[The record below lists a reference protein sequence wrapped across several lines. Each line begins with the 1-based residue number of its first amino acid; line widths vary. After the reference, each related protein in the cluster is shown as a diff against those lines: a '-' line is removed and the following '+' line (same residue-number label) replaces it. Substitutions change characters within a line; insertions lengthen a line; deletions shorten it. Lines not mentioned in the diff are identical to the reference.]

1 MRFSLY
7 NRKYLNQ
14 YKGGILNLYAEII
27 LNSEAIEIDRPF
39 TYKVPLDMEEKV
51 KVGQI
56 VKVPF
61 GVRSKPV
68 EGFILDLKAE
78 EEMKVSFK
86 MKNILFVENEEPVI
100 TEDDL
105 KLINFLREE
114 YLCKYID
121 AIRLLIPVGILKGAK
136 SKSRNVIVFINDNLE
151 KIKNKDGYIEIIDFI
166 KRNTGKY
173 TKTELSKE
181 HGFSIYKLNKLMEH
195 GLIKSEEEI
204 VFRYNT
210 REYNKDVQK
219 NLTVEQSMAI
229 KEIEESEENLIL
241 LKGVTGSGKT
251 EVYMRIVEKTL
262 EEGKSAIVLVPEIA
276 LTPQMIER
284 FKGRFGSNV
293 ALFHSKLS
301 DGERFDEWYRVKE
314 GKASLIIGARS
325 AIFLPAKNLG
335 LIIIDE
341 EHENTY
347 KSDQN
352 PKYQTKEV
360 AEYIAKL
367 KGCKVILGSA
377 TPTIESYY
385 RAISGEMKLVELNH
399 RVDNKPMPK
408 MMLVDMREELRS
420 GNKSLFSRRLYASM
434 KEKLEKG
441 EQIILFLNR
450 RGFSTFVSCRSCGY
464 VFHCEDCDISMTY
477 HKNGFLVCHYCG
489 KTKKQPNLCPKC
501 GSKYV
506 KFFGAGTERVEEEVR
521 RYFKNARILRMDVD
535 TTRAKDSHEKIYNA
549 FKAREADI
557 LIGTQM
563 VSKGLDFPNVTLVG
577 ILAADMSL
585 NLPDYR
591 AAERSFQIIT
601 QVAGRAGRGDKEG
614 EVIVQTYTPEHYSLQ
629 YAKKYDYENFYEKEF
644 TIRAMMGYPPFGR
657 ILLINGSGK
666 NEDELRKQMIYLG
679 EKVKEKAEEFG
690 GLEVLGPTPCI
701 IYRIKENYRW
711 QIIIKGE
718 FSSKFSKSIKD
729 ILYDKA
735 NNVYNDIRVSMDIN
749 PNSLS

>member
-1 MRFSLY
+1 M
-7 NRKYLNQ
+7 
-14 YKGGILNLYAEII
+14 YAEII

-39 TYKVPLDMEEKV
+39 SYKVPLDMEQIL
-51 KVGQI
+51 KVGQM
-56 VKVPF
+56 VRVPF

-68 EGFILDLKAE
+68 EGFILDLKE
-78 EEMKVSFK
+78 EEIKVSFK
-86 MKNILFVENEEPVI
+86 IKNILSVENEEPVI
-100 TEDDL
+100 TEEDL

-136 SKSRNVIVFINDNLE
+136 SKSRSVIVYIDDNLE
-151 KIKNKDGYIEIIDFI
+151 SIKNSDGYLEVINFI

-173 TKTELSKE
+173 TKSELTKE
-181 HGFSIYKLNKLMEH
+181 HGVSLYKLNKLIEH
-195 GLIKSEEEI
+195 GLIKSEKEI

-210 REYNKDVQK
+210 REYNKDVEK
-219 NLTVEQSMAI
+219 KLTAEQSMAI
-229 KEIEESEENLIL
+229 EAIEDSEENLIL

-251 EVYMRIVEKTL
+251 EVYMRLVEKVLT
-262 EEGKSAIVLVPEIA
+262 EGKSAIVLVPEIA

-325 AIFLPAKNLG
+325 AIFLPARKLG

-360 AEYIAKL
+360 AEFISKL

-399 RVDNKPMPK
+399 RIDNRPMPEMK
-408 MMLVDMREELRS
+408 LVDMREELRS
-420 GNKSLFSRRLYASM
+420 GNKSIFSRRLYASM
-434 KEKLEKG
+434 QQKLEKG

-464 VFHCEDCDISMTY
+464 VFDCENCDISMTY

-521 RYFKNARILRMDVD
+521 KYLKNAKILRMDVD

-549 FKAREADI
+549 FKAGEADI

-577 ILAADMSL
+577 ILSADMSL

-601 QVAGRAGRGDKEG
+601 QVAGRAGRGEKEG

-629 YAKKYDYENFYEKEF
+629 YAKKYDYEDFYEKEF

-657 ILLINGSGK
+657 ILLINGIGK
-666 NEDELRKQMIYLG
+666 NEDELKKQMIFLG
-679 EKVKEKAEEFG
+679 KKVKEKAEEFG

-701 IYRIKENYRW
+701 IYKIKENYRW
-711 QIIIKGE
+711 QIIVKGE

-729 ILYDKA
+729 LLYDKA

>member
-1 MRFSLY
+1 M
-7 NRKYLNQ
+7 
-14 YKGGILNLYAEII
+14 YAEII
-27 LNSEAIEIDRPF
+27 LNSETIEIDRPF
-39 TYKVPLDMEEKV
+39 TYEVPLDMEQKV
-51 KVGQI
+51 KVGQM
-56 VKVPF
+56 VRVPF

-68 EGFILDLKAE
+68 EGFILDLKE
-78 EEMKVSFK
+78 EEIKVSFK
-86 MKNILFVENEEPVI
+86 IKNILSVENEEPVI
-100 TEDDL
+100 TEEDL

-136 SKSRNVIVFINDNLE
+136 SKSRSVIVYIDDNLE
-151 KIKNKDGYIEIIDFI
+151 SIKNSDGYLEVINFI

-173 TKTELSKE
+173 TKSELTKE
-181 HGFSIYKLNKLMEH
+181 HGVSLYKLNKLIEH
-195 GLIKSEEEI
+195 GLIKSEKEI

-210 REYNKDVQK
+210 REYNKDVEK
-219 NLTVEQSMAI
+219 KLTAEQSMAI
-229 KEIEESEENLIL
+229 EAIEDSEENLIL
-241 LKGVTGSGKT
+241 LKGVTGAGKT
-251 EVYMRIVEKTL
+251 EVYMRLVEKVLT
-262 EEGKSAIVLVPEIA
+262 EGKSAIVLVPEIA

-325 AIFLPAKNLG
+325 AIFLPARKLG

-360 AEYIAKL
+360 AEFISKL

-399 RVDNKPMPK
+399 RIDNRPMPEMK
-408 MMLVDMREELRS
+408 LVDMREELRS
-420 GNKSLFSRRLYASM
+420 GNKSIFSRRLYASM
-434 KEKLEKG
+434 QQKLEKG

-464 VFHCEDCDISMTY
+464 VFDCENCDISMTY

-521 RYFKNARILRMDVD
+521 KYLKNAKILRMDVD

-549 FKAREADI
+549 FKAGEADI

-577 ILAADMSL
+577 ILSADMSL

-601 QVAGRAGRGDKEG
+601 QVAGRAGRGEKEG

-629 YAKKYDYENFYEKEF
+629 YAKKYDYEDFYEKEF

-657 ILLINGSGK
+657 ILLINGIGK
-666 NEDELRKQMIYLG
+666 NEDELKKQMIFLG
-679 EKVKEKAEEFG
+679 KKVKEKAEEFG

-701 IYRIKENYRW
+701 IYKIKENYRW
-711 QIIIKGE
+711 QIIVKGE

-729 ILYDKA
+729 LLYDKA

>member
-39 TYKVPLDMEEKV
+39 TYKVPLDMEQKV
-51 KVGQI
+51 KVGQM
-56 VKVPF
+56 VRVPF

-68 EGFILDLKAE
+68 EGFILDLKE
-78 EEMKVSFK
+78 EEIKVSFK
-86 MKNILFVENEEPVI
+86 IKNILSVENEEPVI
-100 TEDDL
+100 TEEDL

-136 SKSRNVIVFINDNLE
+136 SKSRSVIVYIDDNLE
-151 KIKNKDGYIEIIDFI
+151 SIKNSDGYLEVINFI

-173 TKTELSKE
+173 TKSELTKE
-181 HGFSIYKLNKLMEH
+181 HGVSLYKLNKLIEH
-195 GLIKSEEEI
+195 GLIKSEKEI

-210 REYNKDVQK
+210 REYNKDVEK
-219 NLTVEQSMAI
+219 KLTAEQSMAV
-229 KEIEESEENLIL
+229 EAIEDSEENLIL

-251 EVYMRIVEKTL
+251 EVYMRLVEKVLT
-262 EEGKSAIVLVPEIA
+262 EGKSAIVLVPEIA

-325 AIFLPAKNLG
+325 AIFLPARKLG

-360 AEYIAKL
+360 AEFISKL

-399 RVDNKPMPK
+399 RIDNRPMPEMK
-408 MMLVDMREELRS
+408 LVDMREELRS
-420 GNKSLFSRRLYASM
+420 GNKSIFSRRLYASM
-434 KEKLEKG
+434 QQKLEKG

-450 RGFSTFVSCRSCGY
+450 RGFSSFVSCRSCGY
-464 VFHCEDCDISMTY
+464 VFDCENCDISMTY

-521 RYFKNARILRMDVD
+521 KYLKNAKILRMDVD

-549 FKAREADI
+549 FKAGEADI

-577 ILAADMSL
+577 ILSADMSL

-601 QVAGRAGRGDKEG
+601 QVAGRAGRGEKEG

-629 YAKKYDYENFYEKEF
+629 YAKKYDYEDFYEKEF

-657 ILLINGSGK
+657 ILLINGIGK
-666 NEDELRKQMIYLG
+666 NEDQLKKQMIFLG
-679 EKVKEKAEEFG
+679 KKVKEKAEEFG

-701 IYRIKENYRW
+701 IYKIKENYRW
-711 QIIIKGE
+711 QIIVKGE

-729 ILYDKA
+729 LLYDKA

>member
-39 TYKVPLDMEEKV
+39 TYKVPLDMEQKV
-51 KVGQI
+51 KVGQM
-56 VKVPF
+56 VRVPF

-68 EGFILDLKAE
+68 EGFILDLKE
-78 EEMKVSFK
+78 EEIKVSFK
-86 MKNILFVENEEPVI
+86 IKNILSVENEEPVI
-100 TEDDL
+100 TEEDL

-136 SKSRNVIVFINDNLE
+136 SKSRSVIVYIDDNLE
-151 KIKNKDGYIEIIDFI
+151 SIKNSDGYLEVINFI

-173 TKTELSKE
+173 TKSELTKE
-181 HGFSIYKLNKLMEH
+181 HGVSLYKLNKLIEH
-195 GLIKSEEEI
+195 GLIKSEKEI

-210 REYNKDVQK
+210 REYNKDVEK
-219 NLTVEQSMAI
+219 KLTAEQSMAI
-229 KEIEESEENLIL
+229 EAIEDSEENLIL

-251 EVYMRIVEKTL
+251 EVYMRLVEKVLT
-262 EEGKSAIVLVPEIA
+262 EGKSAIVLVPEIA

-325 AIFLPAKNLG
+325 AIFLPARKLG

-360 AEYIAKL
+360 AEFISKL

-399 RVDNKPMPK
+399 RIDNRPMPEMK
-408 MMLVDMREELRS
+408 LVDMREELRS
-420 GNKSLFSRRLYASM
+420 GNKSIFSRRLYASM
-434 KEKLEKG
+434 QQKLEKG

-464 VFHCEDCDISMTY
+464 VFDCENCDISMTY
-477 HKNGFLVCHYCG
+477 HQNGFLVCHYCG

-521 RYFKNARILRMDVD
+521 KYLKNAKILRMDVD

-549 FKAREADI
+549 FKSGEADI

-577 ILAADMSL
+577 ILSADMSL

-601 QVAGRAGRGDKEG
+601 QVAGRAGRGEKEG

-629 YAKKYDYENFYEKEF
+629 YAKKYDYEDFYEKEF

-657 ILLINGSGK
+657 ILLINGIGK
-666 NEDELRKQMIYLG
+666 NEDELKKQMIFLG
-679 EKVKEKAEEFG
+679 KKVKEKAEEFG

-701 IYRIKENYRW
+701 IYKIKENYRW
-711 QIIIKGE
+711 QIIVKGE

-729 ILYDKA
+729 LLYDKA

>member
-1 MRFSLY
+1 M
-7 NRKYLNQ
+7 
-14 YKGGILNLYAEII
+14 YAEII

-39 TYKVPLDMEEKV
+39 TYEVPLDMEQKV
-51 KVGQI
+51 KVGQM
-56 VKVPF
+56 VRVPF

-68 EGFILDLKAE
+68 EGFILDLKE
-78 EEMKVSFK
+78 EEIKVSFK
-86 MKNILFVENEEPVI
+86 IKNILSVENEEPVI
-100 TEDDL
+100 TEEDL

-136 SKSRNVIVFINDNLE
+136 SKSRSVIVYIDDNLE
-151 KIKNKDGYIEIIDFI
+151 SIKNSDGYLEVINFI

-173 TKTELSKE
+173 TKSELTKE
-181 HGFSIYKLNKLMEH
+181 HGVSLYKLNKLIEH
-195 GLIKSEEEI
+195 GLIKSEKEI

-210 REYNKDVQK
+210 REYNKDVEK
-219 NLTVEQSMAI
+219 KLTAEQSMAI
-229 KEIEESEENLIL
+229 EAIEDSEENLIL

-251 EVYMRIVEKTL
+251 EVYMRLVEKVLT
-262 EEGKSAIVLVPEIA
+262 EGKSAIVLVPEIA

-325 AIFLPAKNLG
+325 AIFLPAKKLG

-360 AEYIAKL
+360 AEFISKL

-399 RVDNKPMPK
+399 RIDNRPMPEMK
-408 MMLVDMREELRS
+408 LVDMREELRS
-420 GNKSLFSRRLYASM
+420 GNKSIFSRRLYASM
-434 KEKLEKG
+434 QQKLEKG

-464 VFHCEDCDISMTY
+464 VFDCENCDISMTY
-477 HKNGFLVCHYCG
+477 HKNGFLVCHYCC

-521 RYFKNARILRMDVD
+521 KYLKNAKILRMDVD

-549 FKAREADI
+549 FKAGEADI

-577 ILAADMSL
+577 ILSADMSL

-601 QVAGRAGRGDKEG
+601 QVAGRAGRGEKEG

-629 YAKKYDYENFYEKEF
+629 YAKKYDYEDFYEKEF
-644 TIRAMMGYPPFGR
+644 TIRAMMGYPPVGR
-657 ILLINGSGK
+657 ILLINGIGK
-666 NEDELRKQMIYLG
+666 NEDELKKQMIFLG
-679 EKVKEKAEEFG
+679 KKVKEKAEEFG

-701 IYRIKENYRW
+701 IYKIKENYRW
-711 QIIIKGE
+711 QIIVKGE

-729 ILYDKA
+729 LLYDKA

>member
-86 MKNILFVENEEPVI
+86 MKSILSVENEEPVI

-385 RAISGEMKLVELNH
+385 RAISGEMKLVELNC
-399 RVDNKPMPK
+399 RVDNRPMPE
-408 MMLVDMREELRS
+408 MTLVDMREELRS

-585 NLPDYR
+585 NLPSVCFR
-591 AAERSFQIIT
+591 LKI
-601 QVAGRAGRGDKEG
+601 
-614 EVIVQTYTPEHYSLQ
+614 LQ
-629 YAKKYDYENFYEKEF
+629 YK
-644 TIRAMMGYPPFGR
+644 M
-657 ILLINGSGK
+657 ILKAGK
-666 NEDELRKQMIYLG
+666 N
-679 EKVKEKAEEFG
+679 
-690 GLEVLGPTPCI
+690 
-701 IYRIKENYRW
+701 IYR
-711 QIIIKGE
+711 
-718 FSSKFSKSIKD
+718 
-729 ILYDKA
+729 L
-735 NNVYNDIRVSMDIN
+735 
-749 PNSLS
+749 